1 MFAQMRQKGG
11 THITLIAEWMHYA
24 QPMATTLFMR
34 FVAKLIPKSG
44 RCVCFPCT
52 SHNQY
57 FGRTRTGTECL
68 FWRPPCLFHRPWQL
82 FDNHINGSSSILPP
96 FNDPLCLASLLIDR
110 GRVST
115 GLRGSIEQLHRQGLL
130 GLGDPWSSKMFWLL
144 KVTEDDDPVCKGG
157 FAEAIHTIGSL
168 TLTQLNENCFLSDTL
183 LTISGL
189 PLTFGIKLLI
199 YCLGCSKWIMDQQW
213 IAFKLFNC
221 PIPLDYPYLDRHM
234 RTLLAL
240 LTLINI
246 SFIKIV
252 YVVYY
257 IMRHG

>member
-24 QPMATTLFMR
+24 QPMVTTLFMR

-96 FNDPLCLASLLIDR
+96 FNDPLCLASLLIGR

-199 YCLGCSKWIMDQQW
+199 YCLGCSKVDYGSTMDCIQ
-213 IAFKLFNC
+213 
-221 PIPLDYPYLDRHM
+221 
-234 RTLLAL
+234 T
-240 LTLINI
+240 
-246 SFIKIV
+246 V
-252 YVVYY
+252 
-257 IMRHG
+257 